1 MLEQL
6 SAFIQNP
13 ENTRELYLVSAG
25 LMVVGFS
32 VLVISGRLAP
42 RDNSGDILTG
52 NDHNVTTH
60 KRVAGYDVKIE
71 EAAESLRSGGVFLV
85 LSVIAKLMGILG
97 FLLAAWTFF
106 NS

>member
-6 SAFIQNP
+6 GAFIQNP

-52 NDHNVTTH
+52 KDTHQLGNHAQYEKDSTT
-60 KRVAGYDVKIE
+60 
-71 EAAESLRSGGVFLV
+71 S
-85 LSVIAKLMGILG
+85 
-97 FLLAAWTFF
+97 
-106 NS
+106 